1 LFCLNSLSAAAVLL
15 LLWHAAS
22 PAAAATAS
30 FPCTGVLSPT
40 EAAVCSDD
48 SLAALDRALAAAF
61 KNKFDG
67 MPVESGNALE
77 EVVRSLVI
85 TQNAWLAHRD
95 SCGADR
101 ACIRKAYQTRIAGLT
116 AAVDAKDTPCSEIV
130 GARQA
135 AIYVQQC
142 IAVAT
147 ETHPPCN
154 ALNSCELIVSH
165 NIYRC
170 GAPSD
175 QTPKFCASYFKP

>member
-1 LFCLNSLSAAAVLL
+1 LPSLRSAAVAIIL
-15 LLWHAAS
+15 LLWQQTP
-22 PAAAATAS
+22 PAVAATPS
-30 FPCTGVLSPT
+30 FPCTGALSPT
-40 EAAVCSDD
+40 ETVICADD
-48 SLAALDRALAAAF
+48 SLAALDRALAAAYR
-61 KNKFDG
+61 NKFDG

-77 EVVRSLVI
+77 EVVRSLVV
-85 TQNAWLAHRD
+85 TQNAWLAHRN

-101 ACIRKAYQTRIAGLT
+101 ACIRKAYQARIAGLN

-154 ALNSCELIVSH
+154 ALNSCELMVSH

-170 GAPSD
+170 GAPGD

>member
-1 LFCLNSLSAAAVLL
+1 
-15 LLWHAAS
+15 
-22 PAAAATAS
+22 
-30 FPCTGVLSPT
+30 
-40 EAAVCSDD
+40 
-48 SLAALDRALAAAF
+48 LAALDRALAAAY

-85 TQNAWLAHRD
+85 TQNAWRAHRD
-95 SCGADR
+95 SCGGDR
-101 ACIRKAYQTRIAGLT
+101 ACVRKAYVTRTAELK
-116 AAVDAKDTPCSEIV
+116 AAVDAKDTPCSDVV
-130 GARQA
+130 GAKQA

-170 GAPSD
+170 SGLGD
-175 QTPKFCASYFKP
+175 QGPKFCASYSRP